1 MSEVVENNKTSNLL
15 KKTVFGL
22 VMGNFIGLMIFF
34 AFVFV
39 AMAKYEKRSYVLS
52 YGGDYLMQ
60 SHDGR
65 NYSSFEVENFVKVF
79 LKLMY
84 GHDAKTYQE
93 RVTTALQYVSKK
105 DGQAIV
111 DDFKKEKLLE
121 KYITTGAG
129 IKMEVDSILLDM
141 EQTPYK
147 GIAYAR
153 QIVYN
158 GSRGVVV
165 PFGLKFE
172 IGHLP
177 RSSSN
182 PLGLQ
187 MRELKVFKYDLKY
200 NTDRKEDLDS
210 PSEYEKGLMKLEESV
225 EEPTQTR
232 ASKSSEKSDKK
243 KNAP

>member
-1 MSEVVENNKTSNLL
+1 MSEVIENNKTSKLL

-22 VMGNFIGLMIFF
+22 VMGNLIGIIIFF

-39 AMAKYEKRSYVLS
+39 TMAKYEKRSYVLS

-84 GHDAKTYQE
+84 GHDANTYQE

-111 DDFKKEKLLE
+111 DDFKKEKLYDQ
-121 KYITTGAG
+121 YIRTGAG
-129 IKMEVDSILLDM
+129 IRMEVDSILLDM

-153 QIVYN
+153 QLVFN

-177 RSSSN
+177 RSSAN

-187 MRELKVFKYDLKY
+187 MRELTVFKYDLKY
-200 NTDRKEDLDS
+200 DRDS
-210 PSEYEKGLMKLEESV
+210 KREIDAPSEYEKGLMKLEENL

-232 ASKSSEKSDKK
+232 ASKSLEKNDKN